1 MSTNETDFVQPPVA
15 VYLGEAPQRGVFYV
29 WHSMVGAPSQYCI
42 ATGERM
48 KNGKHIVY
56 IHDLFCGPR
65 KKVVKVGMDLAYFA
79 QWRRAEIV
87 PARAYRLLSEALSTK

>member
-1 MSTNETDFVQPPVA
+1 MNTNGTDFVQPPA
-15 VYLGEAPQRGVFYV
+15 TMYLGDVPQRGIFYV

-56 IHDLFCGPR
+56 IHDVFCGPR
-65 KKVVKVGMDLAYFA
+65 KKVVKVGMCSTHFA
-79 QWRRAEIV
+79 QWKRAEIV
-87 PARAYRLLSEALSTK
+87 PARAYRLLSEALSAK